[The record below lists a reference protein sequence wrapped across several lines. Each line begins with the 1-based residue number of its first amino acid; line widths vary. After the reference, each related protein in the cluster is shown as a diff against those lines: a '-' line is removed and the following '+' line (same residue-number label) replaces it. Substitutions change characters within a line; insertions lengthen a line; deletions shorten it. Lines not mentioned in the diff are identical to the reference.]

1 MKIFALCLP
10 IFLIASHFGY
20 SEAEKSA
27 LSFKDIFKREE
38 AALIELLEAD
48 REKGVVEVEKVAN
61 KLIKQFPDEIKA
73 YELLYIFTEISAD
86 QESIMRAMKQLSSVQ
101 SDDPEVSMLVA
112 QASEQYVRMVTHTF
126 PNMEKIIKE
135 LEGLPFPAAQIEL
148 KRIKSLLNK
157 PIEMAFTATNGDEV
171 DLAKMKGKV
180 VLVDFW
186 ATWCGPCIA
195 ALPDI
200 KEVYQE
206 YKDKGFEVIGIS
218 LDEDKDSLSRFTK
231 WSEMPWPQ
239 YFDGL
244 GFDGNTWTLKFG
256 VESIPTMWLVDKQGN
271 LVDLFA
277 RSDLKEKVEKYLAQ

>member
-1 MKIFALCLP
+1 M
-10 IFLIASHFGY
+10 
-20 SEAEKSA
+20 
-27 LSFKDIFKREE
+27 
-38 AALIELLEAD
+38 
-48 REKGVVEVEKVAN
+48 VEVEKVAN

-101 SDDPEVSMLVA
+101 SDDPEISMLVA

-157 PIEMAFTATNGDEV
+157 PIEMAFTTNGDEV

-186 ATWCGPCIA
+186 ATWCGPHRSIA
-195 ALPDI
+195 RYQKSLP
-200 KEVYQE
+200 
-206 YKDKGFEVIGIS
+206 
-218 LDEDKDSLSRFTK
+218 
-231 WSEMPWPQ
+231 
-239 YFDGL
+239 
-244 GFDGNTWTLKFG
+244 G
-256 VESIPTMWLVDKQGN
+256 V
-271 LVDLFA
+271 
-277 RSDLKEKVEKYLAQ
+277 